1 MRVSV
6 LTIGNELLSGKTIN
20 TNASWI
26 SKKLSLIG
34 ASVSSHVTIPD
45 NKNKITDTLNL
56 LFKSDIDLIICTGGL
71 GVTDDDITRKVIF
84 DYFGSKELIDKD
96 YWDALNKKFLKLG
109 HLHSDISKSQAVF
122 PDNGTLIPNDI
133 GSARGLIY
141 EKNNITLM
149 VLPGVPIEMKA
160 MFNSKI
166 SSWLEQKIDSK
177 IFQINIRT
185 TGIPESVLF
194 EKVKNIDIG
203 LEKNSHNVGYYPSL
217 YGVDVRIA
225 GEDLEIIEKLKDH
238 ICTNINKYIYEIG
251 NKNLEEVLITKLKK
265 KNMTISCAE
274 SCTGGL
280 IGHRLTQVPGGSEVF
295 NGGMITYSNESKI
308 NQLGITF
315 KNIED
320 FGAVSEEVALE
331 MAENIKNKF
340 GTSIGVSTTGIAGPG
355 GGSKSKPVG
364 LVYVGYCDNKS
375 LKVKRFNFS
384 SSRESNK
391 IRTSQAVLNYV
402 FKII

>member
-1 MRVSV
+1 MRIAV

-20 TNASWI
+20 TNANWL
-26 SKKLSLIG
+26 SKKLSSIG
-34 ASVSSHVTIPD
+34 SVISLHITIPD
-45 NKNKITDTLNL
+45 EQESIINNLDL
-56 LFKSDIDLIICTGGL
+56 LFSTQIDLIICTGGL
-71 GVTDDDITRKVIF
+71 GVTDDDITRDVIF
-84 DYFGSKELIDKD
+84 SYFGSNEVFDKD
-96 YWDALNKKFLKLG
+96 YWAFLENKFLKFGYSLPD
-109 HLHSDISKSQAVF
+109 SNKSQAVS
-122 PDNGTLIPNDI
+122 PDNGKVFSNPI

-149 VLPGVPIEMKA
+149 VLPGVPSEMKA
-160 MFNSKI
+160 MFDSTI
-166 SSWLEQKIDSK
+166 SPWVEEKIDSK

-185 TGIPESVLF
+185 TGIPESILF
-194 EKVKNIDIG
+194 EKVKNID
-203 LEKNSHNVGYYPSL
+203 LEENCHNIGYYPSV

-225 GEDLEIIEKLKDH
+225 GEDLEKIEKLKDD
-238 ICTNINKYIYEIG
+238 IRANINEYIYEIG
-251 NKNLEEVLITKLKK
+251 DQNLEEVLIKKLKK
-265 KNMTISCAE
+265 KKMTISCAE

-308 NQLGITF
+308 NQLGITL

-320 FGAVSEEVALE
+320 FGAVSEQVALE

-364 LVYVGYCDNKS
+364 LVYVGYCDDKS

-402 FKII
+402 FKMI

>member
-1 MRVSV
+1 MRIAV

-20 TNASWI
+20 TNANWL
-26 SKKLSLIG
+26 SKKLSSIG
-34 ASVSSHVTIPD
+34 SVITLHITIPD
-45 NKNKITDTLNL
+45 EQVSIINNLDL
-56 LFKSDIDLIICTGGL
+56 LFSTQIDLIICTGGL
-71 GVTDDDITRKVIF
+71 GVTDDDITRDVIF
-84 DYFGSKELIDKD
+84 SYFGSNEIFDKD
-96 YWDALNKKFLKLG
+96 YWAFLENKFLKFGYSLPE
-109 HLHSDISKSQAVF
+109 SNKSQAVS
-122 PDNGTLIPNDI
+122 PDNGKVFSNPI

-149 VLPGVPIEMKA
+149 VLPGVPSEMKA
-160 MFNSKI
+160 MFDSTI
-166 SSWLEQKIDSK
+166 SPWVEEKIDSK

-185 TGIPESVLF
+185 TGIPESILF
-194 EKVKNIDIG
+194 EKVKNIDFEENYYNI
-203 LEKNSHNVGYYPSL
+203 GYYPSV
-217 YGVDVRIA
+217 YGVDIRIA
-225 GEDLEIIEKLKDH
+225 GEDLEKIEKLKDD
-238 ICTNINKYIYEIG
+238 IRANINEYIYEIG
-251 NKNLEEVLITKLKK
+251 DQNLEEVLIKKLKK
-265 KNMTISCAE
+265 KKMTISCAE

-308 NQLGITF
+308 NQLGITL

-320 FGAVSEEVALE
+320 FGAVSEQVALE

-364 LVYVGYCDNKS
+364 LVYVGYCDDKS

-402 FKII
+402 FKMI